1 VAPSL
6 PHPEEMDAMTTPDAH
21 RPLPPWFTPA
31 ALLALAWNAFG
42 AVQFARTA
50 LAEEAAMVAAGMT
63 PAQAAL
69 MAGLPGWMHAAFAIG
84 VLGGLAGAALLLL
97 RRRGAT
103 AVLTVSLAGYVA
115 LFAGDAL
122 HGVFAAFGASQVA
135 VLALVVAVAAALLVM
150 ARRAARA
157 GALA

>member
-1 VAPSL
+1 
-6 PHPEEMDAMTTPDAH
+6 MDAMTTPDAG
-21 RPLPPWFTPA
+21 RPLPPRFTIA
-31 ALLALAWNAFG
+31 ALLVLAWNAFG

-50 LAEEAAMVAAGMT
+50 LADEAAMVAAGMT
-63 PAQAAL
+63 PAQAAV
-69 MAGLPGWMHAAFAIG
+69 MAGLPGWMHAAFAAG

-97 RRRGAT
+97 RRREAT
-103 AVLTVSLAGYVA
+103 AALAVSLAGYVA

-122 HGVFAAFGASQVA
+122 HGVFAAFGPSQVA
-135 VLALVVAVAAALLVM
+135 VLALVVAVAAALLAM